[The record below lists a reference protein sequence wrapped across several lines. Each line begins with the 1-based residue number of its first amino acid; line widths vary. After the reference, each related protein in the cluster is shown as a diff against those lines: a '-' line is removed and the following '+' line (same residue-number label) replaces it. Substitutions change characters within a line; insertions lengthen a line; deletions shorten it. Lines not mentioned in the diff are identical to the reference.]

1 MAKEVKID
9 TYSEADLIEM
19 FNLIRLEGNEE
30 HFLMKEWVN
39 TTPLQLSHEEAF
51 LFEKISEEVTRKIA
65 GWKEETLKMKFISFV
80 LFLGN
85 MVDNG
90 KYSTYF
96 EETISATVE
105 GHFLKT
111 QTDFMVSTG
120 ILNKPK
126 KPFFHFQEY
135 KKLKNPSGD
144 PVAQLIEAFLI
155 AQEKNKNGKPL
166 YGCTVTGKYWEFF
179 VIQDKTYCIS
189 KSYDCTDRE
198 ILKVI
203 IAILRKFVVILNERL
218 LD

>member
-1 MAKEVKID
+1 MAKEIKID

-19 FNLIRLEGNEE
+19 FNLIRLEGNDE
-30 HFLMKEWVN
+30 HPLMKEWVETN
-39 TTPLQLSHEEAF
+39 TTLTDQEAF
-51 LFEKISEEVTRKIA
+51 LFDTISKEVRQKIA

-120 ILNKPK
+120 ILDKPK

-135 KKLKNPSGD
+135 KKFKNPSGD
-144 PVAQLIEAFLI
+144 PVPQLIEAFLI
-155 AQEKNKNGKPL
+155 AQEKNQNGKPL
-166 YGCTVTGKYWEFF
+166 YGCTVTGKYWDFF
-179 VIQDKTYCIS
+179 IMEGKTYCIS
-189 KSYDCTDRE
+189 KSYDCTERDD
-198 ILKVI
+198 LMLI